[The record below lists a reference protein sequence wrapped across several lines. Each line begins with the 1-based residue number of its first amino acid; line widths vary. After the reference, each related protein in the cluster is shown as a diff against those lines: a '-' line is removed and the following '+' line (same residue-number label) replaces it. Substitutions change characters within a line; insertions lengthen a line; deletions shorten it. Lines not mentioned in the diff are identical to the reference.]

1 MEKSVEIFLQSK
13 GPREQE
19 FVACEKMA
27 SVIYRQVELATTDV
41 NGKRLTNPEEITE
54 KLNRFLPMID
64 ELFDQASY
72 VPQGIVATESSFVK
86 LGLQTGHLV
95 TENPIE
101 NWYADAPGGH
111 PTPIYFFWEAPRE
124 LTYQMSD
131 HLKEKRNEIRRS
143 LNLDEQA
150 TAGSRRR

>member
-19 FVACEKMA
+19 FMVFEKMA
-27 SVIYRQVELATTDV
+27 SAITKYATTNV
-41 NGKRLTNPEEITE
+41 INGKRITDPEVITG
-54 KLNRFLPMID
+54 KLNQLLPVID
-64 ELFDQASY
+64 ALFDQVSY
-72 VPQGIVATESSFVK
+72 LPQGNLAEVSSLVR

-95 TENPIE
+95 TENSMKG
-101 NWYADAPGGH
+101 WYTEGPSGEPTQVYLYYTAP
-111 PTPIYFFWEAPRE
+111 EE
-124 LTYQMSD
+124 LTYQMPD
-131 HLKEKRNEIRRS
+131 YLKEKRNEIRQS

>member
-13 GPREQE
+13 GPREHE
-19 FVACEKMA
+19 FMVFEKMA
-27 SVIYRQVELATTDV
+27 SAITKYATTNV
-41 NGKRLTNPEEITE
+41 INGKRITDPEVITG

-64 ELFDQASY
+64 ELFDQCSY
-72 VPQGIVATESSFVK
+72 VPQGIVAESSSFVR

-101 NWYADAPGGH
+101 NWYTDFPYGEPTQVYLYYTAP
-111 PTPIYFFWEAPRE
+111 EE
-124 LTYQMSD
+124 LTYQMPD
-131 HLKEKRNEIRRS
+131 RLKEKRNEIRRS

>member
-1 MEKSVEIFLQSK
+1 MEKIFEKFLESK
-13 GPREQE
+13 GEQE
-19 FVACEKMA
+19 FMACEKMA
-27 SVIYRQVELATTDV
+27 SVIIEQVELATTDV

-72 VPQGIVATESSFVK
+72 VPQGIVAPESSFVK
-86 LGLQTGHLV
+86 LGLQTGYLV

-101 NWYADAPGGH
+101 HWYADIPGGF
-111 PTPIYFFWEAPRE
+111 PTPIYFFWEAPE
-124 LTYQMSD
+124 YLTYQIPD
-131 HLKEKRNEIRRS
+131 RLKEKRNEKLQS
-143 LNLDEQA
+143 LNQDKQA

>member
-72 VPQGIVATESSFVK
+72 VPQGIIATESSFVK

-101 NWYADAPGGH
+101 NWYTDFPYGEPTQVYLYYTAP
-111 PTPIYFFWEAPRE
+111 EE
-124 LTYQMSD
+124 LTYQMPD
-131 HLKEKRNEIRRS
+131 RLKEKRNEIRRS

-150 TAGSRRR
+150 TAGSRRC

>member
-72 VPQGIVATESSFVK
+72 VPQGIIATESSFVK

-101 NWYADAPGGH
+101 NWYTDFPYGEPTQVYLYYTAP
-111 PTPIYFFWEAPRE
+111 EE
-124 LTYQMSD
+124 LTYQMPD
-131 HLKEKRNEIRRS
+131 YLKEKRNEIRQS